1 MAGIGGFNSGALLQG
16 AAVEE
21 DAAAEVLKEAV
32 DWRNFLDAKEA
43 GILTNLSK
51 SELEEQSK
59 QLIAEG
65 SATVASILTNALKI
79 KEPTPTLYV
88 LTLYCEL
95 GKTDAQLFSMLPLG
109 LTAPLKSFLSTTV
122 KEAAANSACYLFSTI
137 LAHAG
142 SKAEPGL
149 VKEFT
154 KAVIDKK
161 YNVTEV
167 GMLDAICNLLKSP
180 DIRKGVWETEGVK
193 SVVTE
198 FSSGTA
204 VPVLYK
210 CCFSIWMVSF
220 DADLLS
226 DLKSLGAIQQLR
238 KILQTNR
245 TEKVVR
251 VSLLALRNLLGNAD
265 TAEEVVEA
273 GAGEAVEALEYEK
286 WRDPE
291 VYDSVKA
298 VASSIQSAVAH
309 HSNFNRYEREI
320 KQKKLNWGFIH
331 SDKFWNENYLAF
343 EKDDFAVVK
352 ALVDIVSDDRKDAI
366 TLSVACHDIGEFA
379 RLHPS
384 GKSVL
389 SRWPRAKAMVMERM
403 GHEDR
408 EVAREALLCTQKLML
423 NRWQDLQETK

>member
-1 MAGIGGFNSGALLQG
+1 MANLERLQQLS
-16 AAVEE
+16 AVEE
-21 DAAAEVLKEAV
+21 DAAAKVLSEAV
-32 DWRNFLDAKEA
+32 DWNKFLQGDQSR
-43 GILTNLSK
+43 LLSK
-51 SELEEQSK
+51 LHGLDVEEQSK
-59 QLIAEG
+59 VLIAEG
-65 SATVASILTNALKI
+65 SAMVASALTNALSI
-79 KEPTPTLYV
+79 TEPAPTLYI
-88 LTLYCEL
+88 LTLYCEI
-95 GKTDAQLFSMLPLG
+95 GKTDVQLFGMLPLD
-109 LTAPLKSFLSTTV
+109 LTGALKSFLSKPVQT
-122 KEAAANSACYLFSTI
+122 AAADSACYLYSTI
-137 LAHAG
+137 LAQAG
-142 SKAEPGL
+142 SKADPAM

-154 KAVIDKK
+154 TAVVTKK
-161 YNVTEV
+161 YNVSEV
-167 GMLDAICNLLKSP
+167 GTLDALTNLLKSP
-180 DIRKGVWETEGVK
+180 DLRGGVWETEGVK
-193 SVVTE
+193 TTVTE
-198 FSSGTA
+198 FSTQTV

-210 CCFSIWMVSF
+210 CCFSIWMVSY
-220 DADLLS
+220 DAELLS
-226 DLKSLGAIQQLR
+226 DLKNLGAIQQLR
-238 KILQTNR
+238 KVLATNR

-251 VSLLALRNLLGNAD
+251 VALLALRNLLGNAE

-309 HSNFNRYEREI
+309 HSNFSRYEREI
-320 KQKKLNWGFIH
+320 KMKKLNWGFIH

-352 ALVDIVSDDRKDAI
+352 ALVDIVSDDRKDPI

-389 SRWPRAKAMVMERM
+389 GRWPRAKAMVMERM